1 MPINLNN
8 PIHSTSDAFKKIA
21 PDLQGNILS
30 SHGRDHANHVFIRF
44 KSPASARSF
53 IKKEIA
59 GRMTSAAKQKQN
71 SKDFKSRKSNGL
83 RTFKNFSLSHE
94 GYRFFT
100 IEDGQI
106 PSDETFRGGMVA
118 SIGPLKDPTQA
129 DWEKAFQ
136 KNWHAVLIIA
146 NKSPTLLKIRTSFLR
161 AKLNNIATVHVET
174 GTGIR
179 NNEGAHIEHFGY
191 VDGISQ
197 PHLLTDEIEEGKI
210 ATNNWHPAA
219 PLSLALVPDPG
230 GNPDAL
236 GSYFVF
242 RKLEQNVKA
251 FKLAEADLAQQ
262 IGTSVDVAGAQMVG
276 RFRSGTPLIPVEPP
290 QPGPAS
296 KMNDFNYD
304 GEGSTDSKCPFHA
317 HIRKTNPRG
326 TGGFE
331 LREDEK
337 AHLFPRRG
345 ITYGK
350 DPKNTSI
357 DPEGDVGLL
366 FMAYNSN
373 LKTQFEFMQSSW
385 ANNTGFPGQAGGPHG
400 IDPIIGQGED
410 AGGQHHYEKWGDD
423 TSKKRI
429 KPSLGNFVTMRGGE
443 YFFTPS
449 ISFLK
454 SIGRSSSRLH
464 GAIPQI

>member
-1 MPINLNN
+1 MPTNLET
-8 PIHSTSDAFKKIA
+8 PIHSDSAEFKKIA

-44 KSPASARSF
+44 KSLNSARSF
-53 IKKEIA
+53 IKMEIA
-59 GRMTSAAKQKQN
+59 GKITSAAEQKQN
-71 SKDFKSRKSNGL
+71 SKDFKSGKSNGL

-94 GYRFFT
+94 GYKFFA
-100 IEDGQI
+100 IDGGQI
-106 PSDETFRGGMVA
+106 PADAKFRGGMA
-118 SIGPLKDPTQA
+118 KSRTNLNDPIRSK
-129 DWEKAFQ
+129 WEKPYQ
-136 KNWHAVLIIA
+136 TDWHAVLVIA
-146 NKSPTLLKIRTSFLR
+146 NKSPTILKIRTSFLK
-161 AKLNNIATVHVET
+161 AKLRNIATVYVES
-174 GTGIR
+174 GMGIR

-197 PHLLTDEIEEGKI
+197 PHLLTDKIEAGKI
-210 ATNNWHPAA
+210 TTNNWDPAA
-219 PLSLALVPDPG
+219 ALSLALVSDPG
-230 GNPDAL
+230 GKPDAL

-251 FKLAEADLAQQ
+251 FKMAEAKLAQQ
-262 IGTSVDVAGAQMVG
+262 IGTTVDEAGAQMVG
-276 RFRSGTPLIPVEPP
+276 RFRSGTPMAPP
-290 QPGPAS
+290 QPDPTTG

-304 GEGSTDSKCPFHA
+304 GDVSMGSRCPFHA

-331 LREDEK
+331 SKEDEK

-350 DPKNTSI
+350 DPKRTTR
-357 DPEGDVGLL
+357 DPEGGVGLL

-373 LKTQFEFMQSSW
+373 LKSQFEFMQSTW
-385 ANNTGFPGQAGGPHG
+385 ANNPGFPNQAGSPHG
-400 IDPIIGQGED
+400 IDPVIGQGTD
-410 AGGQHHYEKWGDD
+410 PTGQNYFEEWGVD
-423 TSKKRI
+423 SSIKRV
-429 KPSLGNFVTMRGGE
+429 KPSIGNFVTMLGGE

-454 SIGRSSSRLH
+454 TLGRS
-464 GAIPQI
+464 